1 MDDYDLPA
9 EKSEE
14 GEEPQAE
21 QPYLPYLKQELQ
33 LHVVCDTSVYTSR
46 GAFPPMLWHY
56 FHTEN
61 TLGLHAPIVYLSD
74 FWVLM
79 RDLVRMDKESI
90 DRIRRVRDGEK
101 QEGDDK
107 MTEKDIE
114 KLNFD
119 GKLRLTWD
127 NWSLTHLIY

>member
-1 MDDYDLPA
+1 M
-9 EKSEE
+9 
-14 GEEPQAE
+14 
-21 QPYLPYLKQELQ
+21 
-33 LHVVCDTSVYTSR
+33 CDTSVYQSR
-46 GAFPPMLWHY
+46 GAFPPLLWRY
-56 FHTEN
+56 FNTEQ
-61 TLGLHAPIVYLSD
+61 TLGFHAPIVYLSD

-79 RDLVRMDKESI
+79 RDLVRVDKESI

-127 NWSLTHLIY
+127 NWSMTYLIY